1 MTTPPDTNTH
11 KPLPRPRD
19 RAEALIASADGD
31 RNAPAQADSGN
42 VEQMLVASDPD
53 SPAARAERRS
63 PQEHRDGYAYDDGD
77 SLARAAAADLG
88 TKAEFVEDASKEN
101 TGEQALDATMIQAST
116 GAHTGTDID
125 EFQEA
130 AEEEEEVDWS
140 SDDPL
145 GPQKAAQHAGQLD
158 DLISKLNP
166 PAKGRFTGQQPRDT
180 DGDGI
185 PDRADADADG
195 DGVADTKQLG
205 KTDADADADADGVVD
220 AKQSGLK
227 DINGDGVPDAVQGP
241 RGDLASAPPA
251 APPID
256 ISDAPAARD
265 IDRDRVRGPGWQPY
279 EETWGSRFKRM
290 VDADTRGTVRALP
303 HAPRPPPGVEEGAD
317 RTCAPLAAACNRV
330 SGFTPAPALSRA
342 RADTFFD

>member
-19 RAEALIASADGD
+19 RAEALIASADPD
-31 RNAPAQADSGN
+31 RNAPAQADSDN
-42 VEQMLVASDPD
+42 VEQMLTASDPD
-53 SPAARAERRS
+53 SPVARAERRS

-77 SLARAAAADLG
+77 SLARAAAAVLG

-166 PAKGRFTGQQPRDT
+166 LGKGRFTGQQPRDT

-185 PDRADADADG
+185 PDRADADG

-205 KTDADADADADGVVD
+205 KTDADADGVRRPTPTLTLTAWSMPNRV
-220 AKQSGLK
+220 
-227 DINGDGVPDAVQGP
+227 
-241 RGDLASAPPA
+241 ASKTSTATGFPMPCRA
-251 APPID
+251 HEA
-256 ISDAPAARD
+256 IS
-265 IDRDRVRGPGWQPY
+265 
-279 EETWGSRFKRM
+279 
-290 VDADTRGTVRALP
+290 LP
-303 HAPRPPPGVEEGAD
+303 PRPPHHQLTSRMHPPPAISTVTASGA
-317 RTCAPLAAACNRV
+317 RAGNRMRR
-330 SGFTPAPALSRA
+330 LRA
-342 RADTFFD
+342 RGSNGW

>member
-1 MTTPPDTNTH
+1 MTKPPATNAH

-19 RAEALIASADGD
+19 RAEALIASADPD

-42 VEQMLVASDPD
+42 VEQMFTASDPD
-53 SPAARAERRS
+53 SPVARAERRS

-130 AEEEEEVDWS
+130 AEEEVDWS

-145 GPQKAAQHAGQLD
+145 GTQEAAQHAGQLD

-185 PDRADADADG
+185 PDRADADANG

-205 KTDADADADADGVVD
+205 KTDADNDGVPDHADADADGVVD

-290 VDADTRGTVRALP
+290 VDRRYQGNGPGST
-303 HAPRPPPGVEEGAD
+303 PRPASAPGRGGRGGQD
-317 RTCAPLAAACNRV
+317 L
-330 SGFTPAPALSRA
+330 RA
-342 RADTFFD
+342 RRRRS